1 MAKKK
6 GDAAGG
12 DEAKGGRKK
21 LLMGVGLVLVA
32 VLAAKML
39 GLVGGKPP
47 VAVEAAHGAATTP
60 TTAVPGPIVALEPI
74 TLNTA
79 DGHYLKLGLAFQLSA
94 EAGAGGGGGHGGA
107 AADPKAEWAE
117 ALDLAIEVMG
127 GRTYDD
133 LVVPAGRATAKHEL
147 EERLVEAYHE
157 EVARVFLTEFV
168 LQ

>member
-12 DEAKGGRKK
+12 EESKGSRKK
-21 LLMGVGLVLVA
+21 LVMAVGLL
-32 VLAAKML
+32 LAAVFAAKTL
-39 GLVGGKPP
+39 GLVGAKAPL
-47 VAVEAAHGAATTP
+47 AVEASAEAATTP
-60 TTAVPGPIVALEPI
+60 TTLAPGPIVALEPI

-94 EAGAGGGGGHGGA
+94 AAGAAGGGHGGA
-107 AADPKAEWAE
+107 DDPKAAWAE